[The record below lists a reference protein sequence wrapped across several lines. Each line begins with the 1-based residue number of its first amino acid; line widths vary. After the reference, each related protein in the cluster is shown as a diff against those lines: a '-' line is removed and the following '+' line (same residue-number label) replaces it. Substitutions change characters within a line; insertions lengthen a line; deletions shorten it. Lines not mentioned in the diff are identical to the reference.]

1 MNKKLVEVVA
11 AVIENEN
18 NEILCALRSPI
29 MTLPNMWEFPGGKV
43 EEGESLY
50 TAIEREIKEELK
62 RKDLKEE
69 ERKSLEE
76 ELKDGV
82 NVKLEDTDKVNAS
95 YLRKAIKELNPKITD
110 EKIDSYKESYKSFA
124 WAVAVAPADD
134 PEIAVVAMIPQ
145 GESSSNAMLLIRE
158 VLGSYFDLDN
168 NKGEKNNK
176 NDENTGTI
184 EKENI
189 NFVSQMKK

>member
-1 MNKKLVEVVA
+1 ML
-11 AVIENEN
+11 I
-18 NEILCALRSPI
+18 IS
-29 MTLPNMWEFPGGKV
+29 
-43 EEGESLY
+43 
-50 TAIEREIKEELK
+50 
-62 RKDLKEE
+62 
-69 ERKSLEE
+69 
-76 ELKDGV
+76 
-82 NVKLEDTDKVNAS
+82 
-95 YLRKAIKELNPKITD
+95 RKAIKELNPKITD

-145 GESSSNAMLLIRE
+145 GESSSNVMLLIRE

-189 NFVSQMKK
+189 NFVSQMKKSKRK